1 MTLQSSSYHQ
11 HQDEYGKFSSLF
23 TIAITIHHG
32 RLRPTFAITLKLPHS
47 AGAREPTAQP
57 RFNSIICRAIC
68 RGCRSATT
76 VNLKLSCSV
85 SDSDPTRHL
94 HLINSIRKP
103 NRHLH
108 SLNGIHTST
117 HPILIGILPPNARLT
132 ITASPPN
139 PPILP
144 TDIPHHTPPTSPPLI
159 RPTHLLTIK
168 RPPSLPVHRPP
179 RLSIPPLRHGSP
191 KAVHQVR
198 DLEWWLCALLW
209 ESPACACYGAGA
221 VCVEG
226 SRR

>member
-1 MTLQSSSYHQ
+1 MTFQSSSYHQ

-57 RFNSIICRAIC
+57 RFNSIIYRAIC

-76 VNLKLSCSV
+76 VNLKLSCSARDP
-85 SDSDPTRHL
+85 DSTRQL

-108 SLNGIHTST
+108 PLNRIHTST
-117 HPILIGILPPNARLT
+117 HPILIGILPPSARLT
-132 ITASPPN
+132 ITAFPPN

-144 TDIPHHTPPTSPPLI
+144 TDIPHHNPPTPPPNI

-168 RPPSLPVHRPP
+168 RSPSIPLPRPP
-179 RLSIPPLRHGSP
+179 RLSNTSLRHGPP
-191 KAVHQVR
+191 KDVHQVR
-198 DLEWWLCALLW
+198 DLEWRLCALLW
-209 ESPACACYGAGA
+209 ESPACTCYGGGAG
-221 VCVEG
+221 CVEG